1 MVGDGKGHFTSVA
14 LHKKNGNGFGAL
26 DV

>member
-1 MVGDGKGHFTSVA
+1 VVGDGKGHFTSVA
-14 LHKKNGNGFGAL
+14 LQKKNGNGFGAL